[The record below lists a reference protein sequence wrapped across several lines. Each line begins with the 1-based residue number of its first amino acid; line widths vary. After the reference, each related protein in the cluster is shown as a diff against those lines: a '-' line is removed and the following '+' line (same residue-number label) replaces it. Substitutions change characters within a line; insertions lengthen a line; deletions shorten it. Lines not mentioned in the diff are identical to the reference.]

1 MSTTLKAGLL
11 LGVLVV
17 VWTFVMGLTGWYKDP
32 VLLNAFWV
40 VILIQV
46 GVLIWALRKTGA
58 QGNTYGKQVWAGTLL
73 SNHAAIII
81 FCGSYL
87 FTTVAFPSYFS
98 DLRTIHE
105 KMLLDSGMAV
115 AEAQKTVEAQQAMQ
129 TPFFQAL
136 FGAIGTIVTGVVVS
150 SILALFFKKKPA

>member
-17 VWTFVMGLTGWYKDP
+17 AWTFVMGFTGWYKDP

-40 VILIQV
+40 VILIQI
-46 GVLIWALRKTGA
+46 GVLIRALRKTA
-58 QGNTYGKQVWAGTLL
+58 AEGNTYGKQVWAGTLL
-73 SNHAAIII
+73 STHAAIII

-87 FTTVAFPSYFS
+87 FTTVAFPSYFA
-98 DLRTIHE
+98 DLRAIHE

-115 AEAQKTVEAQQAMQ
+115 AEVQKTVEAQQAMQ

-150 SILALFFKKKPA
+150 SILGLFFKKKPA